1 MAARANAGEMRTK
14 ITIKN
19 PVYTIKDGFSR
30 EEFMN
35 AFSRP
40 VWCKWVNAHG
50 AEIYQAAELHLREP
64 ATITMRYSPR
74 VTVKSRI
81 WRGSDTE
88 PYEVISINNVND
100 RCEFLEI
107 KVQRVVTA

>member
-1 MAARANAGEMRTK
+1 MAARVNAGEMRTK

-19 PVYTIKDGFSR
+19 PKYTIQDGFGIK
-30 EEFMN
+30 EFVN
-35 AFSRP
+35 AFTRP

-50 AEIYQAAELHLREP
+50 AETYQAAELRLREP
-64 ATITMRYSPR
+64 ATITMRYSPL
-74 VTVKSRI
+74 VTRKSRI
-81 WRGSDTE
+81 WRERDTD

>member
-1 MAARANAGEMRTK
+1 MAARVNAGEMRTK

-19 PVYTIKDGFSR
+19 PKYTIQDGFGIK
-30 EEFMN
+30 EFVN
-35 AFSRP
+35 AFTRP

-50 AEIYQAAELHLREP
+50 AEIYQAAELRLREP
-64 ATITMRYSPR
+64 ATITMRYSPL
-74 VTVKSRI
+74 VTVESRI
-81 WRGSDTE
+81 WRGRDTD

-107 KVQRVVTA
+107 KIQRVVTA

>member
-1 MAARANAGEMRTK
+1 MK
-14 ITIKN
+14 
-19 PVYTIKDGFSR
+19 
-30 EEFMN
+30 
-35 AFSRP
+35 
-40 VWCKWVNAHG
+40 
-50 AEIYQAAELHLREP
+50 YQAAELHLREP

-81 WRGSDTE
+81 WRERDTN

>member
-1 MAARANAGEMRTK
+1 MAARVNAGEMRTK

-19 PVYTIKDGFSR
+19 PKYSIQDGCGIR
-30 EEFMN
+30 EFVN
-35 AFSRP
+35 AFTRP

-50 AEIYQAAELHLREP
+50 AEIYQAAELRLREP
-64 ATITMRYSPR
+64 ATITMRYSPL
-74 VTVKSRI
+74 VTAESRI
-81 WRGSDTE
+81 WRGRDTE

>member
-1 MAARANAGEMRTK
+1 MAARVNAGEMRTK

-19 PVYTIKDGFSR
+19 PKYTIQDGFGIK
-30 EEFMN
+30 EFVN
-35 AFSRP
+35 AFTRP

-50 AEIYQAAELHLREP
+50 AEIYQAAELRLREP
-64 ATITMRYSPR
+64 ATITMRYSPL
-74 VTVKSRI
+74 VTVESRI
-81 WRGSDTE
+81 WRGRDTE
-88 PYEVISINNVND
+88 PYEVISINNVNG

>member
-19 PVYTIKDGFSR
+19 PKYTIQDGFGIK
-30 EEFMN
+30 EFVN
-35 AFSRP
+35 AFTRP

-50 AEIYQAAELHLREP
+50 AEIYQAAELRLREP
-64 ATITMRYSPR
+64 ATITMRYSPL

-81 WRGSDTE
+81 WRGRDTE
-88 PYEVISINNVND
+88 PYEVISINNVSD

>member
-1 MAARANAGEMRTK
+1 M
-14 ITIKN
+14 
-19 PVYTIKDGFSR
+19 
-30 EEFMN
+30 
-35 AFSRP
+35 
-40 VWCKWVNAHG
+40 
-50 AEIYQAAELHLREP
+50 REP
-64 ATITMRYSPR
+64 ATITMRYSPL

-81 WRGSDTE
+81 WRERDTE

>member
-19 PVYTIKDGFSR
+19 PVYSIIDGFSR
-30 EEFMN
+30 EEFVN
-35 AFSRP
+35 VFTRP

-50 AEIYQAAELHLREP
+50 SEVYQAAELRLHEP
-64 ATITMRYSPR
+64 ATITMRYTPL
-74 VTVKSRI
+74 VTAKSRI
-81 WRGSDTE
+81 WRGRDPE

-107 KVQRVVTA
+107 KVQRMVTA